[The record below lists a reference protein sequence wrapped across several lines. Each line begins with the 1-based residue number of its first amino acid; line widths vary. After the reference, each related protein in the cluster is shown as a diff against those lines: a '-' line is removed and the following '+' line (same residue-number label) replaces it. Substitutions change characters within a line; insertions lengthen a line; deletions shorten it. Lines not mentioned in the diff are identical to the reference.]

1 LTPQTSFGDDFNGQ
15 ETTTTSTPNTFTPQ
29 TSFGTDGSNDA
40 YQEWEWE
47 DEEVED
53 EDGEDHGRQSLIK
66 DYIPIDGTVWNWDG
80 SRWVGQREDG
90 SFLF

>member
-1 LTPQTSFGDDFNGQ
+1 MPQTSFGDDFNGQ
-15 ETTTTSTPNTFTPQ
+15 ETATISTPNTFTPQ

-66 DYIPIDGTVWNWDG
+66 DYVPIDGTVWNWDG
-80 SRWVGQREDG
+80 SRWAGQRGDG